1 MDLRMNGFLNRRTLL
16 QGAAALAASG
26 LVAPFASAA
35 SKAAANT
42 TQLAAG
48 LHLISGVG
56 ANVLVLEAGEGLLL
70 VDSGTASQA
79 AALRA
84 ELQKLPAKGRVT
96 QLVNTHWHAEQ
107 TGSNEAFGKAGAKII
122 AQAKTKQRL
131 STNQYRP
138 EIDGYM
144 KALPEGGRPTQAFHT
159 TDSLKAGSEQVE
171 LGYLLEAHTDGDCF
185 VHFRNANV
193 IAVGDVAS
201 PDRDPVLDWYGG
213 GWIGGR
219 IDALD
224 LLLKRGDANTR
235 YVPAQGPVVSRSA
248 LQTER
253 DFLDG
258 AYTRMTELLRKGYGA
273 QDMLAAD
280 VYKGLPRQLV
290 DAKTFAHSAFKGL
303 WAHHNTISH
312 DIV

>member
-1 MDLRMNGFLNRRTLL
+1 MDLRVNGSLNRRTLL
-16 QGAAALAASG
+16 QGAAWLAAGSA
-26 LVAPFASAA
+26 LAPFAQAA
-35 SKAAANT
+35 DKAAAAST
-42 TQLAAG
+42 VLAPG
-48 LHLISGVG
+48 LHFISGVG
-56 ANVLVLEAGEGLLL
+56 ANVLVLEAVEGLLL

-138 EIDGYM
+138 EIDGYV
-144 KALPEGGRPTQAFHT
+144 KALPEAGRPTQAFHT
-159 TDSLKAGSEQVE
+159 TDSLKAGAEQVE

-193 IAVGDVAS
+193 IAVGDVVS

-224 LLLKRGDANTR
+224 LLLKRGDATTR
-235 YVPAQGPVVSRSA
+235 YVPAQGPVVSRAA

-258 AYTRMTELLRKGYGA
+258 AYTRMTELLRKGYSA

-280 VYKGLPRQLV
+280 VYKGLPRQLA
-290 DAKTFAHSAFKGL
+290 DAKSFAHSAFKGL

>member
-1 MDLRMNGFLNRRTLL
+1 MDLRMNRHVNRRDLL
-16 QGAAALAASG
+16 QGAAWLAAGSILAPSALAAGKPGASMT
-26 LVAPFASAA
+26 LLAP
-35 SKAAANT
+35 
-42 TQLAAG
+42 G

-56 ANVLVLEAGEGLLL
+56 ANVLALEAGEGLLL
-70 VDSGTASQA
+70 VDSGVASEA

-84 ELQKLPAKGRVT
+84 ELQKLPGRGRVT
-96 QLVNTHWHAEQ
+96 HLVNTHWHAEQ
-107 TGSNEAFGKAGAKII
+107 TGSNEAFGKAGATII
-122 AQAKTKQRL
+122 AHAKTKQRL
-131 STNQYRP
+131 SARQYRP
-138 EIDGYM
+138 EVDGYV
-144 KALPEGGRPTQAFHT
+144 KALPEAGRPTQAFYT
-159 TDSLKAGSEQVE
+159 ADSLKLGAEQLE
-171 LGYLLEAHTDGDCF
+171 LGYLLEAHTDGDCY
-185 VHFRNANV
+185 VQFRNANI
-193 IAVGDVAS
+193 IAVGDVVAS
-201 PDRDPVLDWYGG
+201 DRDPVLDWYGG

-235 YVPAQGPVVSRSA
+235 YVPAQGPVVSRAA

-258 AYTRMTELLRKGYGA
+258 AYTRMTELLRKGFGA

-280 VYKGLPRQLV
+280 VYKGLPRQLA
-290 DAKTFAHSAFKGL
+290 DARTFAHSAFKGL